1 MKISKWLCP
10 GHMGGAQCTL
20 EEEEEKVIK
29 NVIKGL
35 ASEQNPS
42 PASFQKQG
50 QDPTQEVSSHIKR
63 EKMQVESPPFIT
75 YTWSLGEGHMT
86 LEKSF
91 HFLYEGFSSQEVEK
105 FLCTTSS
112 CLCFATH

>member
-1 MKISKWLCP
+1 MCVNQAQKHPPRGAIVKISKWLCP

-35 ASEQNPS
+35 ASKQNPS

-50 QDPTQEVSSHIKR
+50 QDPT
-63 EKMQVESPPFIT
+63 
-75 YTWSLGEGHMT
+75 
-86 LEKSF
+86 
-91 HFLYEGFSSQEVEK
+91 
-105 FLCTTSS
+105 
-112 CLCFATH
+112 